1 MKQTSVLRIQNH
13 IPTRWFFLSHHLLH
27 LITSME
33 FKADVLGQTEAPP
46 TLIGLLQIVH
56 NQCLAQDEANL

>member
-13 IPTRWFFLSHHLLH
+13 IPTRLFFLSHLLH

-33 FKADVLGQTEAPP
+33 FKAEVLG
-46 TLIGLLQIVH
+46 
-56 NQCLAQDEANL
+56 